1 MSEVIHN
8 RIFDALPAYL
18 GGKRRLA
25 PLILASVARV
35 LPRERWATGAPR
47 LGGGSNRRSSNYCPR
62 RLVGLS
68 PSPSSSRGPLA
79 AS

>member
-47 LGGGSNRRSSNYCPR
+47 LGGIQSAIVELLPAPPR
-62 RLVGLS
+62 R
-68 PSPSSSRGPLA
+68 PLA
-79 AS
+79 VAFE